1 VEPELVDKYVEDGTL
16 RLEWRD
22 FPYLGQES
30 VNAAMAARA
39 AQDQGKFWEYHDLL
53 YENQSG
59 GFSEERLVE
68 LARETGL
75 EVERFEEDLAGGTF
89 EQAVAKDFREGQQMG
104 ITGTPTF
111 VINGR
116 VLAGLQ
122 PLEVYEDAIEQAKEE
137 AEQGG

>member
-1 VEPELVDKYVEDGTL
+1 VESYVEDGTL

-30 VNAAMAARA
+30 VNAALAARA
-39 AQDQGKFWEYHDLL
+39 AQDQGAFWEYHDLL

-59 GFSEERLVE
+59 GFSDERLID

-75 EVERFEEDLAGGTF
+75 DVEEFEEDLASGRF
-89 EQAVAKDFREGQQMG
+89 EQAVAEDFREGQRMG

-122 PLEVYEDAIEQAKEE
+122 PQGVYESAIEQAKEE
-137 AEQGG
+137 AERGG

>member
-1 VEPELVDKYVEDGTL
+1 MDKYVENGTL

-30 VNAAMAARA
+30 VNAALAARA
-39 AQDQGKFWEYHDLL
+39 AQDQGMFWEYHDLL

-59 GFSEERLVE
+59 GFSEERIIE

-75 EVERFEEDLAGGTF
+75 DVERFEEDLASGRF
-89 EQAVAKDFREGQQMG
+89 EQAVERDFREGQQMG

-122 PLEVYEDAIEQAKEE
+122 PLEVYEDAIEQAEEE
-137 AEQGG
+137 ARRGG

>member
-1 VEPELVDKYVEDGTL
+1 MGSYVEDGTL

-22 FPYLGQES
+22 FPYRGQES
-30 VNAAMAARA
+30 VNAALAARA

-59 GFSEERLVE
+59 GFSEERLIE
-68 LARETGL
+68 LAREARL
-75 EVERFEEDLAGGTF
+75 DVERFEEDLASGRF
-89 EQAVAKDFREGQQMG
+89 ERAVAEDFQEGQELG

-116 VLAGLQ
+116 VVAGVE
-122 PLEVYEDAIEQAKEE
+122 PPRGV
-137 AEQGG
+137 